1 MRIGRGGTYSLED
14 FRHLALGEVSSTNTE
29 CLARARLGDPGG
41 LWITAEKQTAGRG
54 RRGRAW
60 TSETGNL
67 YASLLLV
74 DPAAPELLSSLPL
87 AVSLAVYGALRRLL
101 PGTAEPLEIKWPND
115 VLIGRK
121 KSCGILL
128 EAELLRDGR
137 RAVVSGIGVN
147 IRHRPDSAPYGVT
160 SLQEQG
166 CTATPDE
173 VFAHLYSEMIDV
185 LNIWDHGRGVT
196 AITRIWRE
204 VACGIGGM
212 IRVNLPDRSLDGLFA
227 GIDDDGLLILETDGR
242 QHHIAAGDVFLLGTE

>member
-1 MRIGRGGTYSLED
+1 MDYRREANRGQGTPWP
-14 FRHLALGEVSSTNTE
+14 
-29 CLARARLGDPGG
+29 CL
-41 LWITAEKQTAGRG
+41 
-54 RRGRAW
+54 

-147 IRHRPDSAPYGVT
+147 IRHRPYSAPYGVT

-185 LNIWDHGRGVT
+185 LNILDHGRGSH
-196 AITRIWRE
+196 ITSDLAE
-204 VACGIGGM
+204 VACGY
-212 IRVNLPDRSLDGLFA
+212 RW
-227 GIDDDGLLILETDGR
+227 DDP
-242 QHHIAAGDVFLLGTE
+242 